1 MDRGLALHNLEAFRR
16 SLVRLFI
23 IAGALGVGSY
33 YYNQELIVFLKRPLD
48 QPLAYY
54 KVTEAFY
61 ATLKVSLY
69 TSVFLLMPL
78 VFLEAWRFSAP
89 LFFLRTSGQVRGE
102 RNRTPLVVFFASFL
116 FYGGAAL
123 CYFIVLPTG
132 IKFLASYGQ
141 GQMEPM
147 LSADRY
153 ITFVMA
159 FLFAFGL
166 TFELPLVAVL
176 LSRVGLINHLMLA
189 RYRRYAILGI
199 VVIAAVVTPTPDVY
213 NLSLMAVPLL
223 ILYEISII
231 LVRFL
236 GKKKVPVG

>member
-1 MDRGLALHNLEAFRR
+1 MDRGLVLHNLEAFRH

-33 YYNQELIVFLKRPLD
+33 YYNQELIVFLKRPLA

-69 TSVFLLMPL
+69 ASVFLLMPL
-78 VFLEAWRFSAP
+78 VFLEAWRFFAP

-116 FYGGAAL
+116 FYAGAAL
-123 CYFIVLPTG
+123 CYFIVLPTS

-153 ITFVMA
+153 ITFVTA
-159 FLFAFGL
+159 FLFGFGL

-176 LSRVGLINHLMLA
+176 LSRVGLINHLMLTK
-189 RYRRYAILGI
+189 YRRYAILGI

-236 GKKKVPVG
+236 GRKKVPVS